1 MKKLIAVL
9 PLVVLLA
16 GCALHRSHP
25 CVVTPAPAIAK
36 AEPAVAPAVVPA
48 PVAQTPAPVEA
59 VAPAPVAA
67 PPVNY
72 SALFAAN
79 VKDIFFDFDKSAIRA
94 DQKATLAANVAFLK
108 ANPNILFSLVSSCD
122 VVGTDKY
129 NDGLGQLR
137 VEKVAAALAAA
148 GIDASRFNA
157 STLGKTNS
165 YGKDHQSNRR
175 VHFAFSGVR

>member
-1 MKKLIAVL
+1 MKKLVAVL
-9 PLVVLLA
+9 PLFLLA
-16 GCALHRSHP
+16 GCALHKSHP
-25 CVVTPAPAIAK
+25 CVVTPVPAIVK
-36 AEPAVAPAVVPA
+36 ATPAPVVETPAPAVV
-48 PVAQTPAPVEA
+48 TP
-59 VAPAPVAA
+59 APAPVIVAA
-67 PPVNY
+67 TPVPAPVDY
-72 SALFAAN
+72 AALFKAN
-79 VKDIFFDFDKSAIRA
+79 VKDIYFDFDKSAIRA

-108 ANPNILFSLVSSCD
+108 ANPNVLFSLVSSCD